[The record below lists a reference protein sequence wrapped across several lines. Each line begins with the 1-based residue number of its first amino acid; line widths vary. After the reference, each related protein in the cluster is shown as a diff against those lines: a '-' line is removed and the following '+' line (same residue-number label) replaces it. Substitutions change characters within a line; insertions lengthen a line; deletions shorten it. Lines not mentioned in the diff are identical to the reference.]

1 MNFCSNFLLLIHLN
15 LFAHLNF
22 NLKSFVCEI
31 HIFSLSLPMENVTI
45 KVSRSHRN
53 VVVRLN
59 LSDFLAPAPNNKNL
73 ISQL

>member
-53 VVVRLN
+53 VV
-59 LSDFLAPAPNNKNL
+59 FLRDSSACASEQP
-73 ISQL
+73 S